1 MGNSLGIIEGRA
13 VGLAVGKADGKFDG
27 ACNKNKQEAV
37 ADQIT

>member
-1 MGNSLGIIEGRA
+1 VGNSLGIIEGRA